1 MLKTLQT
8 TTMTPKAAQAANTLK
23 SMRDLI
29 ESAMADGSYDSIPDF
44 LIGAAR
50 TNPHLDW
57 NTTLSHVLTWR
68 SIQVG
73 NRTYSTCLVG
83 IPMFG
88 QLGRAFAPIGTVQR
102 VIKEAVQKSILA
114 KEDGLVLLDSPIPR
128 STVQLLDVED
138 LYSLSTR
145 LFERGVRGSP
155 ERVLEARLLES
166 EIENVEEAIMV
177 GLLYWRSDRPVPKIL
192 ADTEAQKSLAA
203 IVRQHV
209 FFDRATPFR
218 PRPFVEELPLTTFFD
233 ATRASSA
240 QIVRRHLDRLIG
252 QSRSQPV
259 GAEIRV
265 MMSDEIV
272 GTYRMEVHLHEEKGS
287 ADHVLRL
294 KLDTLRDGDIGKS
307 IQLLMEHLAFH
318 GITTVRTHYLTEVF
332 SDENEELE
340 DTAYATTTLH

>member
-8 TTMTPKAAQAANTLK
+8 TTMTPKADQAANTLK

-29 ESAMADGSYDSIPDF
+29 ESAMADGSYDNIPDF

-57 NTTLSHVLTWR
+57 NATLSHVLTWR

-88 QLGRAFAPIGTVQR
+88 QLGRAFAPIGTVQGI
-102 VIKEAVQKSILA
+102 IKEAVQKSILA

-138 LYSLSTR
+138 MYSLSTR

-155 ERVLEARLLES
+155 EPVLGARLLES

-192 ADTEAQKSLAA
+192 ADTDAQRSLAA

-209 FFDRATPFR
+209 FFDRATPYR
-218 PRPFVEELPLTTFFD
+218 PRPFIEALPLATFFD
-233 ATRASSA
+233 ATRESSA

-252 QSRSQPV
+252 QSRSKPV
-259 GAEIRV
+259 GAEFQV
-265 MMSDEIV
+265 VMSDEIV

-294 KLDTLRDGDIGKS
+294 QLDSLRDGDIGEG
-307 IQLLMEHLAFH
+307 IQLLIEHLASH
-318 GITTVRTHYLTEVF
+318 SITNVRTHYLTEVF
-332 SDENEELE
+332 SEDGEEL
-340 DTAYATTTLH
+340 DDADYAATTLH

>member
-1 MLKTLQT
+1 
-8 TTMTPKAAQAANTLK
+8 
-23 SMRDLI
+23 MRDLI